1 MYFDSK
7 RHGKKGL
14 PWTDARTDYEKRS
27 DEYYEKLEELV
38 KQIDDVEANTSFLTE
53 LDPDDFDGAYLYVS
67 GRLRELKKYLKRYSS
82 ADAVYIEDWLDQLEE
97 IRNELED
104 LETDA
109 LLCNDETDDGL
120 DWEADDD
127 DFDWNRDDD
136 DDWDDDN
143 DRDDW

>member
-7 RHGKKGL
+7 RRGKKGL

-109 LLCNDETDDGL
+109 LLCNDGTDDEL

-127 DFDWNRDDD
+127 DFSWDSDDD

-143 DRDDW
+143 DKDDW

>member
-7 RHGKKGL
+7 RRGKKGL

-27 DEYYEKLEELV
+27 DEYYDKLEELV

-104 LETDA
+104 METDA
-109 LLCNDETDDGL
+109 LLCNDGTDDDL

-127 DFDWNRDDD
+127 DFSWDSDDD

>member
-7 RHGKKGL
+7 RRGKTGL

-67 GRLRELKKYLKRYSS
+67 GRLRELKKYLKRDCS

-120 DWEADDD
+120 DWEVDDD
-127 DFDWNRDDD
+127 DFSWDSDDD

-143 DRDDW
+143 DKDDW

>member
-7 RHGKKGL
+7 RRGKKGL
-14 PWTDARTDYEKRS
+14 PWTDGRRDYEKRS

-38 KQIDDVEANTSFLTE
+38 EQIDDVEANTSFLTE

-67 GRLRELKKYLKRYSS
+67 GRLRELKKYLKRDCS
-82 ADAVYIEDWLDQLEE
+82 ADAVDIDDWLDQLED

-109 LLCNDETDDGL
+109 LLCNDETDDDL

-127 DFDWNRDDD
+127 DFSWDSDDD
-136 DDWDDDN
+136 DDWDDD
-143 DRDDW
+143 DDKDDW

>member
-7 RHGKKGL
+7 RRGKKGL

-53 LDPDDFDGAYLYVS
+53 LDPDNFDGAYLYVS

-82 ADAVYIEDWLDQLEE
+82 ADAVYIEDWLDQLED

-127 DFDWNRDDD
+127 DFSWDSDDD

>member
-7 RHGKKGL
+7 RRGKKGL
-14 PWTDARTDYEKRS
+14 PWMDGRSKHEKRS

-38 KQIDDVEANTSFLTE
+38 KQIDDVEANTQFISALY
-53 LDPDDFDGAYLYVS
+53 PDDFDGAYQYVS
-67 GRLRELKKYLKRYSS
+67 GRLRELKKYLKRDCC
-82 ADAVYIEDWLDQLEE
+82 ADAVDIEDWFDQLED

-109 LLCNDETDDGL
+109 LLCNDDIDDDL
-120 DWEADDD
+120 DWEA
-127 DFDWNRDDD
+127 DD

-143 DRDDW
+143 DKDDW